1 VYLWVTQSRKIRP
14 SVPIIPRTVNV
25 AYAVEMS
32 NHTSVDP
39 VALVE
44 NAVLR
49 LVSCSH
55 SGLWDAWTSSDGEVM
70 ERCTMLTT
78 GPNSLEEDLY
88 NRMPVI
94 ATADKYDL
102 WLDPDGTFSD
112 GSFGS

>member
-1 VYLWVTQSRKIRP
+1 MYLWVTWSRKVRA
-14 SVPIIPRTVNV
+14 SVPIVPRTADV

-39 VALVE
+39 VALGE
-44 NAVLR
+44 NAVPR

-55 SGLWDAWTSSDGEVM
+55 SGLWDEWTSSDGEVM
-70 ERCTMLTT
+70 ERCTILTT
-78 GPNSLEEDLY
+78 GPDSLAEDLY

-94 ATADKYDL
+94 VTADL

>member
-1 VYLWVTQSRKIRP
+1 VYLWVTRSQRARA
-14 SVPIIPRTVNV
+14 SVPIIPRTVNA
-25 AYAVEMS
+25 AYAAEMS

-44 NAVLR
+44 NAAPR

-55 SGLWDAWTSSDGEVM
+55 SGLRDEWTSSDGEVM
-70 ERCTMLTT
+70 ERCTISTT
-78 GPNSLEEDLY
+78 GPNSLAEDLY
-88 NRMPVI
+88 IRMLVI
-94 ATADKYDL
+94 VTPDNYDL